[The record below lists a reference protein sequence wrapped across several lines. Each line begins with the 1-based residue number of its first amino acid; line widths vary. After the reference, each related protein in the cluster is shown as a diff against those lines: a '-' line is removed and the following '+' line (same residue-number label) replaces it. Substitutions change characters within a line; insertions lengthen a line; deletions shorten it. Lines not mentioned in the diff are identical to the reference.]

1 MPTSSSKALA
11 LAVLALSGAAEAR
24 GKKPLPDYSP
34 ALPPMVAT
42 QASPGAIFPGASYV
56 ALTNGARAG
65 AVGDILTIVLA
76 ERTQATKANSAQTAR
91 DGSIGLSPPTT
102 GPLSFFKSSDIG
114 AGGNNAFKGSGTAAQ
129 SNALTGEI
137 SVTIVEVRP
146 NGTALIRGEKQLTL
160 NRGDETIQLTG
171 IVRLAD
177 IGTDNRV
184 LSTRIAD
191 AKIGYTG
198 KGEIARGS
206 RQGWLQRFFSAV
218 SPF

>member
-1 MPTSSSKALA
+1 MPTSSSKAIALA
-11 LAVLALSGAAEAR
+11 LLALSGAAEAR
-24 GKKPLPDYSP
+24 KKPLPDYSP
-34 ALPPMVAT
+34 ALPPMAAP

-65 AVGDILTIVLA
+65 GVGDILTIVLA
-76 ERTQATKANSAQTAR
+76 ERTQATKANSAQTGR
-91 DGSIGLSPPTT
+91 DGSIGLTPPTT
-102 GPLSFFKSSDIG
+102 GPLSFFKPSDIG
-114 AGGNNAFKGSGTAAQ
+114 MGGNQAFKGQGTAAQ

-137 SVTIVEVRP
+137 TVTIVEVRP
-146 NGTALIRGEKQLTL
+146 NGTALVRGEKQVTL
-160 NRGDETIQLTG
+160 NRGDETIQLSG

-177 IGTDNRV
+177 IGPDNRV

-191 AKIGYTG
+191 ARIGYTG

>member
-1 MPTSSSKALA
+1 MPTSSSKAIA

-24 GKKPLPDYSP
+24 KKPLPDYSP
-34 ALPPMVAT
+34 ALPPMVVP
-42 QASPGAIFPGASYV
+42 QGSPGAIFPGASYV

-65 AVGDILTIVLA
+65 GVGDILTVVLA

-91 DGSIGLSPPTT
+91 DGSLGLTPPTT
-102 GPLSFFKSSDIG
+102 GPLSLFKPSDIG
-114 AGGNNAFKGSGTAAQ
+114 AGGNQAFKGSGTAAQ

-146 NGTALIRGEKQLTL
+146 NGTALIRGQKQLTL

-177 IGTDNRV
+177 IGPDNRI

-191 AKIGYTG
+191 ARIGYTG
-198 KGEIARGS
+198 KGEVARGS
-206 RQGWLQRFFSAV
+206 KQGWLQSFFSKV